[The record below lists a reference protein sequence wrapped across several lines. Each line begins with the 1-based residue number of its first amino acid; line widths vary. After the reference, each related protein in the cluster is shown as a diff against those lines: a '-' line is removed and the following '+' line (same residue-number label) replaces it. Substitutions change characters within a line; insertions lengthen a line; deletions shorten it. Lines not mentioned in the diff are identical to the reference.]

1 MALITLPQLERHLFG
16 AADVLRGRMNGPE
29 YRDYIFGMLFLKRA
43 SDEFQEA
50 WEHIYKAE
58 LKRTESEEKA
68 LKRAERHE
76 SYHDR
81 FFVPARARWWNG
93 PHTACDESGLLIHDE
108 ETGEIVRYPGVGEL
122 TTGVGAALDKALRAL
137 EKANSEIRGVL
148 GHIAFNKETGRSK
161 LSDGELRELIRHFGR
176 YRLRNDDF
184 EFPDMLGAAYEYL
197 LRRFAE
203 DGGQRGGEF
212 YTPRSVISMMV
223 ELVDPQPGDSVYDPC
238 AGSGGMLIFSR
249 EYVEEHGEGADQVP
263 VYGQEKNGASW
274 AMAKMNMLLHG
285 IIDADLENGDTLTDP
300 LHLDAQGRL
309 RRFSKVLSNPPFG
322 LNYDL
327 EAVQGVEAKH
337 GRMIFGYTPPGG
349 KKADLM
355 FVQHMVAVLKENGVA
370 ATVMPHGVLFRG
382 GQEKLIRDEMLRQDI
397 IEAVIGLGP
406 NLFYGAALPACIL
419 VLRSPEGKREH
430 ADEVLF
436 INADR
441 EYVVGRAQNELG
453 PQHADKIVT
462 TYKRW
467 RQIPGYSRVVTVAEL
482 LEQNANLNVRR
493 WVDNSPPAE
502 SQDVRAH
509 LYGGVPKT
517 EVAAEI
523 DRFNAYG
530 VNAVDLF
537 NERDED
543 YLEFLPEGPSA
554 TAARIPDLAA
564 VREQAL
570 AKALGEWWQEHTSVI
585 STLPVRRRL
594 RDVRS
599 KLLHTFAETLVPMGV
614 VDEFDVRGV
623 IAGWWTTNRYDFK
636 ALVAGGYDR
645 VLEGWVK
652 SIEAMLSPMQ
662 QPNGKMKTPTAA
674 ERRRALDHPLVAHL
688 IPDFLAALRKA
699 DTEAAKI
706 EAAYQMALAEWEP
719 AQVDS
724 AEDEANDA
732 EATAEADEPARSVL
746 TPEELEAQAEELD
759 RLKKAR
765 AKANKKRNDLEKRFF
780 SQLEAA
786 AELAKAAGESE
797 QHILA
802 VLHED
807 LQERFSRTV
816 ASGRRELITTFQR
829 WVEKYEIS
837 LADLDTQ
844 GAETDHELENWLKEL
859 GYAQ

>member
-1 MALITLPQLERHLFG
+1 MALLTLPQLERHLFG

-29 YRDYIFGMLFLKRA
+29 YRDYILGMLFLKRS

-50 WEHIYKAE
+50 WERIYKAE
-58 LKRTESEEKA
+58 LKRTGDEERA

-93 PHTACDESGLLIHDE
+93 PHTECDESGVPIRDA
-108 ETGEIVRYPGVGEL
+108 ETGEIVRRPGLGEL
-122 TTGVGAALDKALRAL
+122 TSGVGAALDKALRAL

-161 LSDGELRELIRHFGR
+161 LSDGELRELIRHFSR

-249 EYVEEHGEGADQVP
+249 EYVEEHGDGADQVP
-263 VYGQEKNGASW
+263 IYGQEKNGASW
-274 AMAKMNMLLHG
+274 AMAKMNLLLHG
-285 IIDADLENGDTLTDP
+285 IIDAELDNGDTLTEP

-327 EAVQGVEAKH
+327 EAVRAVEEKH
-337 GRMIFGYTPPGG
+337 ARMHFGYTPPGG

-355 FVQHMVAVLKENGVA
+355 FVQHMVAVLKEDGVA

-382 GQEKLIRDEMLRQDI
+382 GQEKLIRDEMLRQDV

-406 NLFYGAALPACIL
+406 NLFYGAALPACIM
-419 VLRSPEGKREH
+419 VLRSPDGKREH
-430 ADEVLF
+430 PGEVLF

-467 RQIPGYSRVVTVAEL
+467 REIPSYSRIVTVAEL
-482 LEQNANLNVRR
+482 LEGDANLNVRR
-493 WVDNSPPAE
+493 WVDNAPPTE
-502 SQDVRAH
+502 PQDVRAH

-523 DRFNAYG
+523 HRFNAYG

-537 NERDED
+537 IERDEE
-543 YLEFLPEGPSA
+543 YLDFLPERPLV
-554 TAARIPDLAA
+554 TAARIPDLTAA
-564 VREQAL
+564 REQEL
-570 AKALGEWWQEHTSVI
+570 AKVLGEWWQEHTRAI
-585 STLPVRRRL
+585 SALPVYRRL

-599 KLLHTFAETLVPMGV
+599 ELLRTFAETLVPIGV
-614 VDEFDVRGV
+614 IDEFDVRGV
-623 IAGWWTTNRYDFK
+623 IAGWWTANRNDFK
-636 ALVAGGYDR
+636 ALAAGGYDR
-645 VLEGWVK
+645 VLDGWVK
-652 SIEAMLSPMQ
+652 SVEAMLSPVR
-662 QPNGKMKTPTAA
+662 QPNGKMKAPTAA
-674 ERRRALDHPLVAHL
+674 ERRRAMDHPLVAHL
-688 IPDFLAALRKA
+688 IPDFLDALRKA
-699 DTEAAKI
+699 DAEAAEA
-706 EAAYQMALAEWEP
+706 EAACQAALAEWEP
-719 AQVDS
+719 TQADTEDDES
-724 AEDEANDA
+724 AV
-732 EATAEADEPARSVL
+732 EADEPTGPL
-746 TPEELEAQAEELD
+746 PTPEELEAWAKELD

-765 AKANKKRNDLEKRFF
+765 AKANKKRNDLEKRFLP
-780 SQLEAA
+780 QLEAA

-797 QHILA
+797 RHVLA

-807 LQERFSRTV
+807 LRQRFSRTV
-816 ASGRRELITTFQR
+816 DDGRRELIAIFQR
-829 WVEKYEIS
+829 WAEKYEIS
-837 LADLDTQ
+837 LADLDSQ
-844 GAETDHELENWLKEL
+844 GAEAERELENWLKEL
-859 GYAQ
+859 GYAR

>member
-1 MALITLPQLERHLFG
+1 MALLTLPQLERHLFG

-50 WEHIYKAE
+50 WEKIYKDE
-58 LKRTESEEKA
+58 LKRTKSEEKA
-68 LKRAERHE
+68 LRRAERHE
-76 SYHDR
+76 SYYDR
-81 FFVPARARWWNG
+81 FFVPAQARWWNG
-93 PHTACDESGLLIHDE
+93 PHTKCGEDGIPLHDE
-108 ETGEIVRYPGVGEL
+108 ATGEIIRYPGLGEL
-122 TTGVGAALDKALRAL
+122 TSGIGAALDKALREL
-137 EKANSEIRGVL
+137 EKVNREIRGVL

-161 LSDGELRELIRHFGR
+161 LSDGELRELIRHFSR

-223 ELVDPQPGDSVYDPC
+223 ELVDPRPGDSVYDPC
-238 AGSGGMLIFSR
+238 VGSGGMLIFSR
-249 EYVEEHGEGADQVP
+249 EYVEEHGDGADQVP

-285 IIDADLENGDTLTDP
+285 IIDAELENGDTLTEP

-327 EAVQGVEAKH
+327 DAVQAVEARH
-337 GRMIFGYTPPGG
+337 GRMSFGYTPPGG

-355 FVQHMVAVLKENGVA
+355 FVQHMVAVLKEDGVA

-382 GQEKLIRDEMLRQDI
+382 RQEKLIREEMLRQDV

-406 NLFYGAALPACIL
+406 NLFYGAGLPACIL
-419 VLRSPEGKREH
+419 VLRSPDGKREH
-430 ADEVLF
+430 PGEVLF

-467 RQIPGYSRVVTVAEL
+467 RQIPGYSRVVEVKAL
-482 LEQNANLNVRR
+482 LEEDANLNVRR
-493 WVDNSPPAE
+493 WVDNAPPAE

-509 LYGGVPKT
+509 LYGGVPKA

-530 VNAVDLF
+530 VNAIDLF
-537 NERDED
+537 DERDAD
-543 YLEFLPEGPSA
+543 YLDFLPEGPSA
-554 TAARIPDLAA
+554 TAARIPDLTAA
-564 VREQAL
+564 RERVL
-570 AKALGEWWQEHTSVI
+570 AEVLEEWWYEHRSVI
-585 STLPVRRRL
+585 SVLPAHRRL

-599 KLLHTFAETLVPMGV
+599 KLLRTFDETLVPIGV

-623 IAGWWTTNRYDFK
+623 IAGWWTANRYDFK
-636 ALVAGGYDR
+636 ALAAGGYDR

-652 SIEAMLSPMQ
+652 SIEAMLSPVR
-662 QPNGKMKTPTAA
+662 QPNGKMKAPTAA

-699 DTEAAKI
+699 DAEAADA
-706 EAAYQMALAEWEP
+706 EAAYQEALAEQEP
-719 AQVDS
+719 ARVGS
-724 AEDEANDA
+724 AEDDADDA
-732 EATAEADEPARSVL
+732 ETADADEPAEPVL
-746 TPEELEAQAEELD
+746 TPEELEARAEEID

-765 AKANKKRNDLEKRFF
+765 AKANKRRNDLEKRFF

-797 QHILA
+797 QHVLA
-802 VLHED
+802 VLYED
-807 LQERFSRTV
+807 LRERFSRTV
-816 ASGRRELITTFQR
+816 EDGRRELVATFRR
-829 WVEKYEIS
+829 WAEKYEIS
-837 LADLDTQ
+837 LADLDSQ
-844 GAETDHELENWLKEL
+844 GAEAERELENWLKEL
-859 GYAQ
+859 GYAR